1 MKGKKGLIGTLF
13 SYLGEII
20 FLALHIAVFYML
32 PPILNM
38 EDSAKVVTIQFFL
51 TFILGLL
58 MGGFIHKRTKFYYE
72 FAVVIAYLPSIFI
85 IFSKENISYCLWIFI
100 ASFLGIVFGQYA
112 RKPKLSPKKS
122 KEEKKE
128 ADAKKSQKQAA
139 KDKAAIEALDSL
151 NEMTKVGESIPAE
164 FDITDSDVV
173 PDVQTPTQES
183 FGKRFLNSL
192 KRSFAEKKEQKK
204 KKKAKRKQK
213 D

>member
-20 FLALHIAVFYML
+20 FLALHIAVFYTL

-58 MGGFIHKRTKFYYE
+58 MGGFIRKRSKFYYG
-72 FAVVIAYLPSIFI
+72 FAAVVAYLPSIFI

-100 ASFLGIVFGQYA
+100 ASFLGIVFGQFA
-112 RKPKLSPKKS
+112 RKPKLFPKKL
-122 KEEKKE
+122 KEKKQ
-128 ADAKKSQKQAA
+128 DDKKAKKQAE

-151 NEMTKVGESIPAE
+151 NEMNKVGESIPAE
-164 FDITDSDVV
+164 FDIEDSDVV

-183 FGKRFLNSL
+183 FGKRFLKSL